1 MKKRKCIKNTCTTFQ
16 WTANPMHHN
25 RTRLIPLLFRP
36 TQTLGFGPPK
46 AVYSE
51 DYQELKLKRCLFVRN
66 RPKAISELSS
76 ALVSLAVTRR
86 RRLLRGAKIPAVKPE
101 EGIRGTPIPGSQDS
115 VEIQAP

>member
-1 MKKRKCIKNTCTTFQ
+1 MQQRILDSVGNMNSF
-16 WTANPMHHN
+16 
-25 RTRLIPLLFRP
+25 LFRP

-86 RRLLRGAKIPAVKPE
+86 RRLLRGAKIPAVKLE
-101 EGIRGTPIPGSQDS
+101 EGIRATPIPGSQDS
-115 VEIQAP
+115 VEIQAS